1 MSAPINVVVVED
13 HLNLQ
18 ELLVAHLRQHGYAAT
33 GVASAEELDDLW
45 MRTKVDI
52 LVLDIN
58 LPGEDG
64 VSIATRLSQSNP
76 SLRIIMLTA
85 KSAEK
90 DKLLGYES
98 GADIYL
104 TKPASPSELLAAV
117 RSVER
122 RILQATPS
130 VDLVLDCLKMQLIA
144 TATGHF
150 IHLSVNEM
158 ALLKGLSAAPNQKLD
173 YWRLLDILGKPVD
186 DKGKAALSV
195 NIHRLKLKMMT
206 LGVDGPA
213 IKSNFNEGYQLAV
226 NIQVIA

>member
-1 MSAPINVVVVED
+1 MSAPINIIVVED
-13 HLNLQ
+13 HLSLQ

-58 LPGEDG
+58 LPGENG
-64 VSIATRLSQSNP
+64 VSIAARLSQANP
-76 SLRIIMLTA
+76 MLRIIMLTA

-122 RILQATPS
+122 RITQTTPS

-144 TATGHF
+144 TATGHL
-150 IHLSVNEM
+150 IQLSANEL

-186 DKGKAALSV
+186 EKSKAALSV

>member
-144 TATGHF
+144 TTTGHF

-158 ALLKGLSAAPNQKLD
+158 ALLKGLSAAPNQRLD

-186 DKGKAALSV
+186 EKSKAALSV

>member
-1 MSAPINVVVVED
+1 MSAPINIIVVED
-13 HLNLQ
+13 HLSLQ
-18 ELLVAHLRQHGYAAT
+18 ELLVAHLCHHGYAAI

-45 MRTKVDI
+45 VWGKVDI

-58 LPGEDG
+58 LPGENG
-64 VSIATRLSQSNP
+64 VSIAARLSQANP
-76 SLRIIMLTA
+76 MLRIIMLTA

-122 RILQATPS
+122 RITQTTPS

-144 TATGHF
+144 TATGHL
-150 IHLSVNEM
+150 IQLSANEL

-186 DKGKAALSV
+186 EKSKAALSV

>member
-144 TATGHF
+144 TTTGRF

-158 ALLKGLSAAPNQKLD
+158 ALLKGLSAAPNQRLD
-173 YWRLLDILGKPVD
+173 YWRLLDIMGKPVD
-186 DKGKAALSV
+186 EKSKAALSV

>member
-64 VSIATRLSQSNP
+64 VSIAARLSQANP
-76 SLRIIMLTA
+76 MLRIIMLTA

-90 DKLLGYES
+90 DKLVGYES

-122 RILQATPS
+122 RIMQVTPS
-130 VDLVLDCLKMQLIA
+130 VDLVLDCLKMQLMA
-144 TATGHF
+144 NATGHF
-150 IHLSVNEM
+150 IHLTVNEL

-186 DKGKAALSV
+186 DKSKAALSV
-195 NIHRLKLKMMT
+195 NIHRLKLKMMA

-213 IKSNFNEGYQLAV
+213 IKSNFNEGYQLVV
-226 NIQVIA
+226 NIQVIL

>member
-1 MSAPINVVVVED
+1 MSTPINIVVVED
-13 HLNLQ
+13 HSSLQ
-18 ELLVAHLRQHGYAAT
+18 ELLVARLCHHGYSAT

-45 MRTKVDI
+45 MRSKVDV

-64 VSIATRLSQSNP
+64 VSIAARLSQVNP
-76 SLRIIMLTA
+76 MLRIIMLTA

-117 RSVER
+117 RSIER
-122 RILQATPS
+122 RIMQAVPS
-130 VDLVLDCLKMQLIA
+130 FDLVLDCLKMQLIA
-144 TATGHF
+144 NASSRL
-150 IHLSVNEM
+150 IHLSDNEL
-158 ALLKGLSAAPNQKLD
+158 ALLKGLSAAPNHKLD
-173 YWRLLDILGKPVD
+173 YWRLLDLLGKPVD
-186 DKGKAALSV
+186 EKSKAALSV
-195 NIHRLKLKMMT
+195 KIHRLKLKVMT
-206 LGVDGPA
+206 LGVDGPV

-226 NIQVIA
+226 NIQVIL